1 MTDKINRKE
10 CTKQKLSHVIKIG
23 QFHRPQCGLNISV
36 LQPFQNTAR
45 TFSEAVRI
53 LALLK
58 KIRKNK
64 RKKECTLQC
73 LEKGLLRFQ
82 RQRFQS

>member
-23 QFHRPQCGLNISV
+23 QFRRPLCGLNISV
-36 LQPFQNTAR
+36 LRPFQKAAR
-45 TFSEAVRI
+45 TFSEVVRI

-58 KIRKNK
+58 KK
-64 RKKECTLQC
+64 T
-73 LEKGLLRFQ
+73 EK
-82 RQRFQS
+82 